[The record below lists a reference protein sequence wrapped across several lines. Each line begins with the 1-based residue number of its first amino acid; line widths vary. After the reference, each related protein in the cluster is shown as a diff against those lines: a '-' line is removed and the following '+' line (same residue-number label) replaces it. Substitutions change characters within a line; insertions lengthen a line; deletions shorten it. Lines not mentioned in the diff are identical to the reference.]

1 MPMLSKRSVIANT
14 ALNYAGQAYVMLVG
28 IVIMPFYLSHLGA
41 EAYGL
46 IGFFTVMQAWLQLL
60 DAGMSPSLVRAVAR
74 HQGSPTG
81 ERHQGRILRSFEIMF
96 LPMTLLSALGVYAA
110 STWIAVQWL
119 NAQELAPQTLVNC
132 IDLMG
137 VVIALRL
144 YSTLYKSGIQGL
156 EQHAWLNAV
165 NILIATLRYF
175 GGLVLVSSLS
185 QDPQDFFEFQVAVA
199 LLETLI
205 FATRAWRQM
214 PVAHWLT
221 GIDWQLV
228 KPILPFAASIS
239 LSSVLWIVL
248 TQVDKVLLSEILPLD
263 QYGYFSLV
271 ALITTGIMMLTNP
284 LVQALLPRLT
294 VLVAE
299 NRHQDMQN
307 LFLAAN
313 RFVCTFL
320 FPLAAIVALHAEQLL
335 YAWTG
340 DQAAAQWG
348 RSILCWYAL
357 GSAIMAASAFQFY
370 LQYAYGQMRLHIW
383 YSVISAVITV
393 PVMFLAIQYQGAY
406 GAALAFFSLRAVS
419 FAIWPMIVHQRL
431 APGIHGQWLRDIL
444 RISAMTA
451 VGLVCSEPVFRMIE
465 QQNRTTVLLALAA
478 SGLITLALVAASYK
492 PLAMKIYVLFSKP
505 ST

>member
-1 MPMLSKRSVIANT
+1 MFSKRSVIGNT

-28 IVIMPFYLSHLGA
+28 IVIMPFYLGHLGA

-74 HQGSPTG
+74 HQTSPAS
-81 ERHQGRILRSFEIMF
+81 ERHQGRILRSFEILF
-96 LPMTLLSALGVYAA
+96 LPMALLSAIGVYAA
-110 STWIAVQWL
+110 SSWIAVQWL
-119 NAQELAPQTLVNC
+119 NARELQPQTLVNC
-132 IDLMG
+132 IGLMG

-156 EQHAWLNAV
+156 EQHAWLNGV
-165 NILIATLRYF
+165 NIFIATLRYF
-175 GGLVLVSSLS
+175 GGLWLVSSFS
-185 QDPQDFFEFQVAVA
+185 QDPQDFFEFQAAVA
-199 LLETLI
+199 ALETLI

-248 TQVDKVLLSEILPLD
+248 TQFDKVLLSEILPLD

-299 NRHQDMQN
+299 DRHQDMQA

-320 FPLAAIVALHAEQLL
+320 FPLAAIVALHAEPLL

-340 DQAAAQWG
+340 DEAAARWG

-393 PVMFLAIQYQGAY
+393 PVMFLAIHYQGAY
-406 GAALAFFSLRAVS
+406 GAALAFFSLRVVS

-431 APGIHGQWLRDIL
+431 APGIHGQWLRDTL

-451 VGLVCSEPVFRMIE
+451 VGLVCSEPVFRMIA
-465 QQNRTTVLLALAA
+465 QQQSRTTVLLGLAA
-478 SGLITLALVAASYK
+478 SGFITLALVAASYK

>member
-96 LPMTLLSALGVYAA
+96 LPMALLSALGVYAA

-214 PVAHWLT
+214 PVAHWCT

-299 NRHQDMQN
+299 NRQQDMQN

-320 FPLAAIVALHAEQLL
+320 FPLAAIVALHAEPLL

-357 GSAIMAASAFQFY
+357 GSAVMAASAFQFY

-444 RISAMTA
+444 RISAMTV

>member
-1 MPMLSKRSVIANT
+1 MPMFSKRSVIGNT

-28 IVIMPFYLSHLGA
+28 ILIMPFYLGHLGA

-60 DAGMSPSLVRAVAR
+60 DAGLSPSLVRAVAQ
-74 HQGSPTG
+74 HQGAPAS

-96 LPMTLLSALGVYAA
+96 LPLALLSALAVYAA
-110 STWIAVQWL
+110 SPWIAMHWL
-119 NAQELAPQTLVNC
+119 NAQELQPQTLINC
-132 IDLMG
+132 IGLMG

-165 NILIATLRYF
+165 NIIIATLRYF
-175 GGLVLVSSLS
+175 GGLLLVSSFS
-185 QDPQDFFEFQVAVA
+185 QDPQDFFEFQVVVA
-199 LLETLI
+199 ALETLI

-228 KPILPFAASIS
+228 KPIIPFAASIS

-248 TQVDKVLLSEILPLD
+248 TQIDKVLLSEILPLD

-299 NRHQDMQN
+299 DRQQDMHA

-320 FPLAAIVALHAEQLL
+320 FPLAAIVAVHAEPLI

-348 RSILCWYAL
+348 RSVLCWYAL

-393 PVMFLAIQYQGAY
+393 PVMFVAIHYQGAY
-406 GAALAFFSLRAVS
+406 GAALAFFSLRVVS
-419 FAIWPMIVHQRL
+419 FAIWPMIVHQHL

-451 VGLVCSEPVFRMIE
+451 IGLICSEPVFRMIAE
-465 QQNRTTVLLALAA
+465 QSRTTVLLGLAA
-478 SGLITLALVAASYK
+478 SGFITLTLVAASYK
-492 PLAMKIYVLFSKP
+492 PLAMRIYILFSKP